1 MRISIRNNS
10 SYIIEFDRL
19 IVSGR
24 EAAGGY
30 AFSFTLRGSRPAC
43 SAPVS
48 IFDISLSLCLSDP
61 VRPLLTAVPS
71 STQVVQCHSF
81 ANNSEQ
87 IHFEF
92 VLTKGQV
99 NAIED
104 YRLEGDLKLNV
115 GLRALTTS
123 SDGLLA
129 SFDVADVVVPREH
142 WLDALKSAGFR
153 QTLLFEVPLPA
164 VSEELSG
171 LMGKAQE
178 FIETGHYK
186 DAVMQCRHIIEQIEK
201 VRDDKRQSS
210 AANAKA
216 HSKERQDMS
225 SIERLLSLRE
235 QLKNVCQLGAH
246 GSEYFTRS
254 QAKAVLAM
262 TMALLAEPTVGF
274 AALIDEHI
282 NMENVE

>member
-1 MRISIRNNS
+1 MRISIRNNGT
-10 SYIIEFDRL
+10 YIIELDQL
-19 IVSGR
+19 NVSGR
-24 EAAGGY
+24 KAAGGY
-30 AFSFTLRGSRPAC
+30 AFNLTLLGGRQAC
-43 SAPVS
+43 NAPVS
-48 IFDISLSLCLSDP
+48 IFNISLSLSLSDP

-71 STQVVQCHSF
+71 SSQVVQCHNF
-81 ANNSEQ
+81 ASNSEQ

-104 YRLEGDLKLNV
+104 YRLEGDLKLNL

-123 SDGLLA
+123 SDGLLS
-129 SFDVADVVVPREH
+129 SFDVADVVIPREH
-142 WLDALKSAGFR
+142 WLNALKSSGFR
-153 QTLLFEVPLPA
+153 QTLLFEVPLPS
-164 VSEELSG
+164 VSEELTRIMS
-171 LMGKAQE
+171 KAQE

-186 DAVMQCRHIIEQIEK
+186 DAVMQCRHIIEQVEQ
-201 VRDDKRQSS
+201 VRGDKIQSS

-216 HSKERQDMS
+216 HSKERQYMS

-246 GSEYFTRS
+246 GSEHFTRL

-262 TMALLAEPTVGF
+262 TMVLLAEPTVGF
-274 AALIDEHI
+274 IASIGDDN
-282 NMENVE
+282 NMENAE